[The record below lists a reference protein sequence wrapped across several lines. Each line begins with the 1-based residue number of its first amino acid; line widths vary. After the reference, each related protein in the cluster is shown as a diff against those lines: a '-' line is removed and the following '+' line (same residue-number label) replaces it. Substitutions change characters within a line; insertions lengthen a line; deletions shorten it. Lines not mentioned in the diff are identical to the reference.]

1 MKRFEKWQLNKLK
14 NKQGKTSYAGYL
26 IIFAVIIFLTRIT
39 NELSTNISTYIQSSV
54 VTEFFVK
61 DGVSYEAA
69 LTKYSLINLAVS
81 VFTMCSIFYKSLA
94 DILGRKAVM
103 VINSFGIAIGML
115 LCYLSP
121 VVAVYC
127 MGVAVYTFF
136 TQNDLQMIY
145 IMEVAP
151 KGKGTSLFGAIK
163 SFGILGMLLVP
174 ILRDTVMDNNPELWR
189 NVYIVPMAICVL
201 IFLLSIVFLRESN
214 TFIEKRINFLSLT
227 DEERKIKAKEKN
239 DVGVFK
245 AIGYIFKHKE
255 VLIPVIAFMFFGMCT
270 MAAYSYVESLMTSNG
285 LSAKDVTK
293 ALYIYPVVYAA
304 LSFIGG
310 LVADKIGRK
319 PVLIVSGFM
328 TAFGFIAFILGCKN
342 GINPYL
348 IGLLNGIYL
357 GGYFVGV
364 DYMSIMLLEKV
375 PTRIRGSI
383 MGGAMMLM
391 MGGCFLGVAQLMIL
405 MNIFGLNIAALSVIV
420 PYSLISTFITIFAVK
435 ETKGTDLNAMD

>member
-1 MKRFEKWQLNKLK
+1 MKLFERKQLNRLK
-14 NKQGKTSYAGYL
+14 KMQGKKNYAGYF
-26 IIFAVIIFLTRIT
+26 IVFAIIIFLTRIT
-39 NELSTNISTYIQSSV
+39 NELSTNLSTYIQSSV

-61 DGVSYEAA
+61 DGVTYEAA
-69 LTKYSLINLAVS
+69 LTKYSLINMAVS
-81 VFTMCSIFYKSLA
+81 VFTMFSIFYKSLA

-103 VINSFGIAIGML
+103 VINSIGLAIGMF

-127 MGVAVYTFF
+127 IGVAVYTFF

-151 KGKGTSLFGAIK
+151 KGKGTSFFGVVK
-163 SFGILGMLLVP
+163 SLGILGMVLVP
-174 ILRDTVMDNNPELWR
+174 ILRDTVMQNDPTKWR
-189 NVYIVPMAICVL
+189 SVYIVPLAICLL
-201 IFLLSIVFLRESN
+201 ICLLSIIFLRESN
-214 TFIEKRINFLSLT
+214 TFIEKRISFLSLT
-227 DEERKIKAKEKN
+227 DEERKIKAKEKS
-239 DVGVFK
+239 DVGIFK

-255 VLIPVIAFMFFGMCT
+255 VLIPVIAFMFFGMCS

-285 LSAKDVTK
+285 LSPKDVTK
-293 ALYIYPVVYAA
+293 ALYVYPFIYAA

-310 LVADKIGRK
+310 IIADRIGRK
-319 PVLIVSGFM
+319 PVLIASGFM

-342 GINPYL
+342 GINPYV

-357 GGYFVGV
+357 GGYFVGI

-383 MGGAMMLM
+383 MGGAMMIM
-391 MGGCFLGVAQLMIL
+391 MGGCFLGVGQLMIL
-405 MNIFGLNIAALSVIV
+405 MNVVNLNFAALSVIV
-420 PYSLISTFITIFAVK
+420 PYSLIGTIITIFKVK

>member
-1 MKRFEKWQLNKLK
+1 MR
-14 NKQGKTSYAGYL
+14 GKTTYAGYL
-26 IIFAVIIFLTRIT
+26 AVFSIIIILTRIT

-61 DGVSYEAA
+61 DGVTYEAA
-69 LTKYSLINLAVS
+69 LTKYSLINMAVS
-81 VFTMCSIFYKSLA
+81 VFTMFSIFYKSLA
-94 DILGRKAVM
+94 DVLGRKAVM

-115 LCYLSP
+115 FCYLSP

-127 MGVAVYTFF
+127 MGTAVYTFF

-151 KGKGTSLFGAIK
+151 QGKGTSFFGVVK
-163 SFGILGMLLVP
+163 SLGILGMVLVP
-174 ILRDTVMDNNPELWR
+174 ILRDTVMQNNPEMWR
-189 NVYIVPMAICVL
+189 SVYLVPMIICVVICVASVL
-201 IFLLSIVFLRESN
+201 FLRESD
-214 TFIEKRINFLSLT
+214 TFIEKRINFLTLPE
-227 DEERKIKAKEKN
+227 EERKKKAAEKD

-245 AIGYIFKHKE
+245 AIGYIVKHKE
-255 VLIPVIAFMFFGMCT
+255 VLLPVIGFMFYGMCS

-285 LSAKDVTK
+285 LSAKDVTS
-293 ALYIYPVVYAA
+293 ALYVYPFVYAA
-304 LSFIGG
+304 LSFAGG
-310 LVADKIGRK
+310 IVADKVGRK
-319 PVLIVSGFM
+319 PVLIASGFM

-342 GINPYL
+342 GINPYI

-357 GGYFVGV
+357 GGYFVGT

-391 MGGCFLGVAQLMIL
+391 MGGCFIGIAQLMII

-435 ETKGTDLNAMD
+435 ETRGTDLNAMD